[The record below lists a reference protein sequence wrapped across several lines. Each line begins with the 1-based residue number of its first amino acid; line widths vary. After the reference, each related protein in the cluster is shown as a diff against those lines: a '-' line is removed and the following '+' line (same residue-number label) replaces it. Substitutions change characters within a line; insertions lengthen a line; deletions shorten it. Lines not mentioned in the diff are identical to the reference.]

1 MSGSGE
7 AAGGGGALASAT
19 GAADGGSEAMGG
31 GFEGRKPPEAVDYTT
46 MTGADFQRA
55 VGVDPVMWAVA
66 FLQCYAQADGVR
78 TDGHREL
85 YVAGW
90 FRDAMDA
97 AVKAHAGGTHV

>member
-19 GAADGGSEAMGG
+19 GTAEGASELKGIGPDDAEFGMGEHRG
-31 GFEGRKPPEAVDYTT
+31 VDYTT
-46 MTGADFQRA
+46 MSGADFQRA
-55 VGVDPVMWAVA
+55 VGVDPVKWAAA
-66 FLQCYAQADGVR
+66 FLQCYAKADGVR

-97 AVKAHAGGTHV
+97 ARKDT